1 MATWARTKR
10 GRLGVILQNNGR
22 TLFVKP
28 FDAPK
33 SRENWLVDDIAKF
46 IDEEEQKGNKANKPV
61 LRFDQPEDYC
71 PQCHTSSPSYVSGV
85 KCPNCEYK
93 EHFSFK
99 DFMNLY
105 T

>member
-28 FDAPK
+28 FDKPK

-46 IDEEEQKGNKANKPV
+46 IDEEEQKGNKTKNEPY
-61 LRFDQPEDYC
+61 LRFDSPEEIC
-71 PQCHTSSPSYVSGV
+71 PPMSYIIPVIYFWSQMS
-85 KCPNCEYK
+85 K
-93 EHFSFK
+93 
-99 DFMNLY
+99 L
-105 T
+105 

>member
-33 SRENWLVDDIAKF
+33 SRENWLVDDLAKF
-46 IDEEEQKGNKANKPV
+46 IDEEEQKGNKTPKINNP
-61 LRFDQPEDYC
+61 RFEQPEDSC
-71 PQCHTSSPSYVSGV
+71 PNCQASYPSYVSGV
-85 KCPNCEYK
+85 RCPNCDYR

-99 DFMNLY
+99 DFLSQS
-105 T
+105 